1 MKNLII
7 YGAIFLLAFAIVTGA
22 LFFLNTQYKNIF
34 AFDFSPETHLPAKVA
49 KKPIDV
55 AKVDSVRTDSTAVL
69 KDSVAIAQDS
79 TAITQSVAKATEEVA
94 KEVAKT
100 NIAEAKPTQQKKAET
115 QTVTENPM
123 VPKTNSKLTAK
134 KDSIYNDWVK
144 QTVKLYEA
152 MDSKKVAKVI
162 LGYSDNIAR
171 DLILR
176 MRKKKAAEILAEFKP
191 EVVTRLISVN

>member
-7 YGAIFLLAFAIVTGA
+7 YGAIFLLAFALVTGA
-22 LFFLNTQYKNIF
+22 LFFLNSQYKNIF
-34 AFDFSPETHLPAKVA
+34 AFDFTPETNQPAKSDR
-49 KKPIDV
+49 KPKDV
-55 AKVDSVRTDSTAVL
+55 VKVDSLKTDSPDMV
-69 KDSVAIAQDS
+69 KDSSVVAPDT
-79 TAITQSVAKATEEVA
+79 TAKAQSVAKATDETSKTKLAEV
-94 KEVAKT
+94 
-100 NIAEAKPTQQKKAET
+100 KPTQKKQIEQAPA
-115 QTVTENPM
+115 TENPM
-123 VPKTNSKLTAK
+123 LPKTNFKQTAN
-134 KDSIYNDWVK
+134 KDSIYNNWIK